1 MRRGGAKEMGGGW
14 RSCLLARW
22 FYTRDFVK
30 YIHIYLVSL
39 RFFFLFFF
47 FFFCGS
53 TRRGIE
59 DGRWELERF
68 GARIL
73 RWSVTE
79 SQFITIIMKWR
90 LYNSYSSSVSSR
102 PLRFCKPANPGV
114 SLLRALSLDCTHVI
128 GRKQQDTVYPW
139 KNWSIL

>member
-1 MRRGGAKEMGGGW
+1 MRRGGAKEMGGGVAIVPFGSLILHS
-14 RSCLLARW
+14 RLRKI
-22 FYTRDFVK
+22 YT
-30 YIHIYLVSL
+30 YIS
-39 RFFFLFFF
+39 RFSAFLFPFLF